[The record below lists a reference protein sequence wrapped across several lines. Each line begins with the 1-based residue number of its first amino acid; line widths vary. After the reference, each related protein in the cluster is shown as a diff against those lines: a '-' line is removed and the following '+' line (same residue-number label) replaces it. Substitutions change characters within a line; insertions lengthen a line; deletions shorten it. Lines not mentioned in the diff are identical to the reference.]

1 MKINYRYIA
10 VPILALALSATF
22 SCKKKQSD
30 PEPEL
35 ATDGTKIE
43 TATTY
48 SAILCVG
55 AWPNTAYYI
64 ANIPSLTSGTIDI
77 KGNGAELTGKVYAQD
92 VVQRN
97 GFYYHLN
104 AGAGRFGKYHVN
116 NGKLVTDVEIP
127 FNTLNWDSYAWVDDA
142 TLVVF
147 GSNGDG
153 NEGRY
158 AVVKV
163 ATMDITSTGKLDLT
177 AFPTGFSRVAIS
189 AAEYRNGKF
198 FLSYGFG
205 STDWTKYP
213 DMDFYK
219 PGYVAV
225 VDYTTM
231 KVEKNLT
238 FSKLF
243 GTGGPTVYAKTS
255 FIDENN
261 DIYFV
266 TDPSYNYD
274 YESPSTV
281 FRIKNGS
288 TELDSSY
295 AFNFSAT
302 VGNDMAPAMWY
313 IGAGKAIIRTRLAGK
328 SIDADHSFSIVNVHT
343 GTFIKKLDLP
353 ADKGERMVQAVIVE
367 NGKAHIAVNA
377 ADRDFIWIYDPAT
390 DQLTKGAEFVGGI
403 DYILRLEKTR

>member
-1 MKINYRYIA
+1 MKINYKSVA
-10 VPILALALSATF
+10 VPVLALALSATF

-35 ATDGTKIE
+35 VTDGTKIE
-43 TATTY
+43 TATAY
-48 SAILCVG
+48 SALLCVG
-55 AWPNTAYYI
+55 SWPNTAYYI
-64 ANIPSLTSGTIDI
+64 ADVPSLTSGTIDI

-92 VVQRN
+92 VIQRN

-104 AGAGRFGKYHVN
+104 SGAGRFGKYHVEK
-116 NGKLVTDVEIP
+116 GKLITDVEVP
-127 FNTLNWDSYAWVDDA
+127 FNTLSWDSYAWVDDA
-142 TLVVF
+142 TVVIF

-153 NEGRY
+153 NEARY

-163 ATMDITSTGKLDLT
+163 ATMDITSTGKLDLN
-177 AFPTGFSRVAIS
+177 ALPAGFSRVAIS
-189 AAEYRNGKF
+189 GVEYRDGKF
-198 FLSYGFG
+198 FVSYGYSSSDF
-205 STDWTKYP
+205 SKYP
-213 DMDFYK
+213 EMTFYK

-225 VDYTTM
+225 VEYTTM
-231 KVEKNLT
+231 KVEKNMT

-243 GTGGPTVYAKTS
+243 GTGGPNVYAKTS
-255 FIDENN
+255 FIDENK

-266 TDPSYNYD
+266 TDPAYNYD

-281 FRIKNGS
+281 YKIKSGT
-288 TELDSSY
+288 TEIDTTY
-295 AFNFSAT
+295 TFNFSAT
-302 VGNDMAPAMWY
+302 VADEKAPAMWY
-313 IGAGKAIIRTRLAGK
+313 IGAGKAIIRTRTAGK

-367 NGKAHIAVNA
+367 NGKAHIAVNS

-403 DYILRLEKTR
+403 DYILRIEKTR